1 MAIFNSY
8 VKLPEGIRKCHR
20 CHKMSQAPRLHPTPH
35 QWCGGSRFTATEMP
49 VAVAQRTTQHAAEQP
64 TTPLGQP
71 GHIPFSSVLACECD
85 RICMYVCVYIYT
97 YTHNYAHIL

>member
-1 MAIFNSY
+1 
-8 VKLPEGIRKCHR
+8 
-20 CHKMSQAPRLHPTPH
+20 MSQALRLHPTPH

-49 VAVAQRTTQHAAEQP
+49 VAVAQGTTQHAAEQP

-71 GHIPFSSVLACECD
+71 GHIPFSSVLVCECEC
-85 RICMYVCVYIYT
+85 RICMYVCVYIYIHIRMYVCVYIYT